1 MTILAHITYVGTV
14 CLIAKLLGH
23 TKILAHSLWKA
34 NVLLSTTTKNLWHTI
49 YFNSLR
55 RPKMFGDITCTAL
68 RSASLQC
75 GRFCC
80 IFLHWNLFVKVG
92 DFIGDQPK
100 GIHVHQNKTHRIMPQ
115 RNMHL
120 NYSECSRSC
129 LTIYI

>member
-1 MTILAHITYVGTV
+1 M
-14 CLIAKLLGH
+14 CWF
-23 TKILAHSLWKA
+23 TKQ
-34 NVLLSTTTKNLWHTI
+34 NLWHTVFSDQTLWLISPNAGDPKCWETI
-49 YFNSLR
+49 YGN
-55 RPKMFGDITCTAL
+55 PKCWQRQFKTTQDMTCTAL

-92 DFIGDQPK
+92 DFLDDQPK

-129 LTIYI
+129 LSIYI